1 MGVIRR
7 EGMTASVRRGKRRVQ
22 SIGVRGVVGKETN
35 ELYGCHLLFIRVLD
49 SAFREEEKVM
59 FSIID
64 KIQGW
69 SMKVFTI

>member
-1 MGVIRR
+1 
-7 EGMTASVRRGKRRVQ
+7 VQ